1 MAMDMFD
8 KFVIQSPQDTFVL
21 SRVYSP
27 GTNSLFVYVNGLLY
41 SPGEHYTEI
50 DPYTIKLADELT
62 LGDVV
67 IIAPAVIDNSIDI
80 NFDRI
85 KVVGTDSNSIYKR
98 FDADQHLMYNQKYE
112 LSFTINGKKSV
123 FTFTSKYSPM
133 YSTLKAIRMDLLDL
147 IANVDDDII
156 NYTIWQN
163 SRLADEL
170 AVTEISST
178 AIPFY
183 VKQWVRY
190 KTELDLIN
198 SIYLA
203 ISGKVGKVSK
213 TLGDM
218 SIERSVSLPSLASML
233 SEIKSKLAPFTKLLT
248 GVGITGKSFKK
259 ANSYPYPVVDRRS
272 F

>member
-1 MAMDMFD
+1 MAMKMFD
-8 KFVIQSPQDTFVL
+8 KFVVQSPQDTFTL
-21 SRVYSP
+21 SKVYSP
-27 GTNSLFVYVNGLLY
+27 GTNSLFVYVNGLLC
-41 SPGEHYTEI
+41 SAGENYEEVNPI
-50 DPYTIKLADELT
+50 TIKFSEPVG
-62 LGDVV
+62 LGDIVIVAPV
-67 IIAPAVIDNSIDI
+67 IITNVINID
-80 NFDRI
+80 FDRVKI
-85 KVVGTDSNSIYKR
+85 VGTDSNSIFKR
-98 FDADQHLMYNQKYE
+98 FDADQHLMFNQKYE
-112 LSFTINGKKSV
+112 LTFTLNGKTSKFS
-123 FTFTSKYSPM
+123 FTSKYAPM

-147 IANVDDDII
+147 IDNVDDDII

-170 AVTEISST
+170 VATEISST
-178 AIPFY
+178 AVPFY

-198 SIYLA
+198 SMYLA

-213 TLGDM
+213 KLGDM
-218 SIERSVSLPSLASML
+218 EIERSISLPSLASML
-233 SEIKSKLAPFTKLLT
+233 SEIKLKLAPFTKLLT